1 MLLFSSVKGKYR
13 GGDDPLWPLMHEVR
27 VYMKLNVT
35 IRKAAVAAVAAVSML
50 LPVGVASATDT
61 APGITVEQ
69 GAGYTATKISH
80 PDAALGEDDGIV
92 NVDASGSA
100 TTGDGDADRGQSY
113 AWSSV
118 GYGDWMYVGTC
129 YSAMG
134 STLKLMANNMGTTYK
149 VLKSALDV
157 AFNGELYLDN
167 GENRSLLLKI
177 NTKTGEVK
185 IVVDPIQKSTGSSY
199 SVNGYRAAIEFHDKL
214 YFAAA
219 ATGSPYLLEVDPAT
233 DKTQIVY
240 QTSGVAPGI
249 SVGIRGLAELNG
261 QLIASMIG
269 ADGAYIVA
277 SSDPS
282 SGADSFK
289 TIATQ
294 QDLLDYPAYHYTD
307 NIFGGAI
314 WDMVGFNGRL
324 YITVVTG
331 RSGGKQSFAL
341 FRGEQGSDGKWTYTP
356 LVGDPKDG
364 ARYEYGFGADR
375 SGAANLVV
383 YKDHLYIG
391 GYNDPMVALPDAL
404 DFKFGS
410 LYDDLSSPVNLWR
423 MDADENFELV
433 AGESGDEYFGEPVG
447 TIDGETMRAGLGA
460 DGDES
465 RHLNQYVWRM
475 QAYDGRMYAG
485 TFDISDLA
493 YPLTQFANGDVL
505 KRTPEQWRKQIE
517 YIKAFLEVLKEQQ
530 DGSSAAAESSES
542 ESSESLEA
550 TRPDDAAADGVDAQT
565 LDDDARAVVDADD
578 STSDTATEA
587 ATDEEKSAAD
597 GVAAAGKTSAV
608 IADLSRM
615 GELLDSMGNDLES
628 KQTDVDVDGASAQSD
643 GYTLDD
649 RVQFRDWL
657 NELYSLYNENK
668 QYLPDSVT
676 QELDKWL
683 TQDNVDNFA
692 DFVGVCDY
700 LHYATDSTRG
710 CDLVVTSDGVNFR
723 TITRNGFGDNNNHGL
738 RVFAVTNSGLS
749 VGTANPYHGTQIWTL
764 DDGTG
769 DVEDAELVDG
779 DSYEYDKYDSQAK
792 AANQQGLSV
801 GIAFNGN
808 TVESVRY
815 DYASLTAGEDYVV
828 NGDGSGITLTSAFL
842 NGRETGSTGSVE
854 VSFNRGARVSFT
866 VAVKDGTPGAEPVT
880 PSDKTTPAGQSSADS
895 RKSATAAAATAKT
908 GASVLG
914 MVLAAVALV
923 AAGAV
928 TLALRRRG

>member
-1 MLLFSSVKGKYR
+1 
-13 GGDDPLWPLMHEVR
+13 
-27 VYMKLNVT
+27 MKLNVT
-35 IRKAAVAAVAAVSML
+35 IRRAAVAAVAAVSML

-80 PDAALGEDDGIV
+80 PDSALGENDGIV
-92 NVDASGSA
+92 NVDSSGSA

-113 AWSSV
+113 SWSSV

-134 STLKLMANNMGTTYK
+134 STLKLVANNLGTTYK

-157 AFNGELYLDN
+157 AFNGELYLDS

-185 IVVDPIQKSTGSSY
+185 IVVDPIQKSTGGDLN
-199 SVNGYRAAIEFHDKL
+199 VNGYRAAIEFHDKL

-219 ATGSPYLLEVDPAT
+219 AQGGPYLLEVDPAT
-233 DKTQIVY
+233 DETRIVY
-240 QTSGVAPGI
+240 QAAAAAQGI
-249 SVGIRGLAELNG
+249 STGIRGLAELNG

-314 WDMVGFNGRL
+314 WDMVGFNGKL

-331 RSGGKQSFAL
+331 RSGSKQSFAL

-356 LVGDPKDG
+356 LVGDPNDG

-404 DFKFGS
+404 DFNFES
-410 LYDDLSSPVNLWR
+410 LYKDLSSPVNLWR

-433 AGESGDEYFGEPVG
+433 AGESGNKYFGDPVG

-460 DGDES
+460 DSDMS

-485 TFDISDLA
+485 TFDVSDLA
-493 YPLTQFANGDVL
+493 YPLTQFTNGDVL
-505 KRTPEQWRKQIE
+505 KRTSEQWKKQIE

-530 DGSSAAAESSES
+530 DGSSAASESSES
-542 ESSESLEA
+542 EASESLDA
-550 TRPDDAAADGVDAQT
+550 TKPEDGDATVADDAAVSDDAAAQT
-565 LDDDARAVVDADD
+565 LDDAKPVVDADE
-578 STSDTATEA
+578 T
-587 ATDEEKSAAD
+587 TDEQSAAD
-597 GVAAAGKTSAV
+597 GVVADGKSSAV
-608 IADLSRM
+608 IASLSRM
-615 GELLDSMGNDLES
+615 SELLGNMGNDLES
-628 KQTDVDVDGASAQSD
+628 KQTDVAVDEASAQSD
-643 GYTLDD
+643 DYTIND

-657 NELYSLYNENK
+657 NELLSLYNENK

-692 DFVGVCDY
+692 DFVGVCNY

-710 CDLVVTSDGVNFR
+710 CDLVVTSDGVNFQ

-764 DDGTG
+764 SDGTG

-779 DSYEYDKYDSQAK
+779 DAYEYDKYDSQAK
-792 AANQQGLSV
+792 TANQRGLNV

-828 NGDGSGITLTSAFL
+828 NEDGSGITLTSAFL

-880 PSDKTTPAGQSSADS
+880 PSDKTTPAGQSSTES
-895 RKSATAAAATAKT
+895 KKSATAAASTAKT

-914 MVLAAVALV
+914 MVLAAVVLV

-928 TLALRRRG
+928 TLVLRRRG

>member
-1 MLLFSSVKGKYR
+1 
-13 GGDDPLWPLMHEVR
+13 
-27 VYMKLNVT
+27 MKLNVT
-35 IRKAAVAAVAAVSML
+35 IRRAAVAAVAAVSML
-50 LPVGVASATDT
+50 LPVGVASAMET

-80 PDAALGEDDGIV
+80 PDSALGENDGIV
-92 NVDASGSA
+92 NVDSSGSA
-100 TTGDGDADRGQSY
+100 TTGDSDADRGQSY
-113 AWSSV
+113 SWSSV

-157 AFNGELYLDN
+157 AFNGELYLDS

-233 DKTQIVY
+233 DETQIVY

-269 ADGAYIVA
+269 AEGAYIVA

-341 FRGEQGSDGKWTYTP
+341 FRGEQGSDGDWTYTL
-356 LVGDPKDG
+356 LVGDPNDG

-404 DFKFGS
+404 DFNFES
-410 LYDDLSSPVNLWR
+410 LYEDLSSPVNLWR

-433 AGESGDEYFGEPVG
+433 AGESGDKYFGDPVG
-447 TIDGETMRAGLGA
+447 TIDGETMRAGLGS
-460 DGDES
+460 DSDMS

-493 YPLTQFANGDVL
+493 YPLTQFTNGDVL
-505 KRTPEQWRKQIE
+505 KRTPEQWKKQIE

-530 DGSSAAAESSES
+530 NGSSAAAESSD
-542 ESSESLEA
+542 SLEA
-550 TRPDDAAADGVDAQT
+550 TRPEDGNVDDNAAADDNAGDGVAAQT
-565 LDDDARAVVDADD
+565 LDDNAKAVVDNDE
-578 STSDTATEA
+578 TAT
-587 ATDEEKSAAD
+587 TDDQSAAD
-597 GVAAAGKTSAV
+597 DVAANGKTSAV
-608 IADLSRM
+608 IAGLSRM

-628 KQTDVDVDGASAQSD
+628 KQTDVDVDEASAQTAD
-643 GYTLDD
+643 DYTIDD
-649 RVQFRDWL
+649 RVQFQRWL
-657 NELYSLYNENK
+657 YELLSLYNENR

-683 TQDNVDNFA
+683 TQGNVDNFT
-692 DFVGVCDY
+692 DFVGVCNY

-710 CDLVVTSDGVNFR
+710 CDLVVTSDGVNFQ

-764 DDGTG
+764 SDGT

-779 DSYEYDKYDSQAK
+779 DAYEYDKYDSQAK
-792 AANQQGLSV
+792 TANQQGLSV

-828 NGDGSGITLTSAFL
+828 NEDGSGITLTSAFL
-842 NGRETGSTGSVE
+842 NGRETGGAGSVE
-854 VSFNRGARVSFT
+854 VSFNRGARVRFT

-880 PSDKTTPAGQSSADS
+880 PSDETKPAGQSSADS
-895 RKSATAAAATAKT
+895 KKSATAAAATAKT
-908 GASVLG
+908 GANVLG
-914 MVLAAVALV
+914 VVLAAVVLV

-928 TLALRRRG
+928 TLMLRRRG

>member
-1 MLLFSSVKGKYR
+1 
-13 GGDDPLWPLMHEVR
+13 
-27 VYMKLNVT
+27 MKLNVT
-35 IRKAAVAAVAAVSML
+35 IRRAAVAAVAAVSML

-80 PDAALGEDDGIV
+80 PDSALGENDGIV
-92 NVDASGSA
+92 NVDSSGSA

-113 AWSSV
+113 SWSSV

-157 AFNGELYLDN
+157 AFNGELYLDS

-233 DKTQIVY
+233 DETQIVY

-294 QDLLDYPAYHYTD
+294 EDLLDYPAYHYTD

-341 FRGEQGSDGKWTYTP
+341 FRGEQGSDGKWTYTL

-404 DFKFGS
+404 DFNFES
-410 LYDDLSSPVNLWR
+410 LYEDLSSPVNLWR

-433 AGESGDEYFGEPVG
+433 AGESGDKYFGEPVG
-447 TIDGETMRAGLGA
+447 TIDGETMRAGLSS
-460 DGDES
+460 DGDMS

-493 YPLTQFANGDVL
+493 YPLTQFTNGDVL
-505 KRTPEQWRKQIE
+505 KRTPEQWKKQIE
-517 YIKAFLEVLKEQQ
+517 YVKAFLEVLKEQQ
-530 DGSSAAAESSES
+530 DGSSAAS
-542 ESSESLEA
+542 ESSDAESLEA
-550 TRPDDAAADGVDAQT
+550 TRPEDGNADDNAVADDNAEDGAAAQT
-565 LDDDARAVVDADD
+565 LDDNAKAVVDNDE
-578 STSDTATEA
+578 TAT
-587 ATDEEKSAAD
+587 TDDQSAAD
-597 GVAAAGKTSAV
+597 DVAANGKTSDV
-608 IADLSRM
+608 IADLTRM

-628 KQTDVDVDGASAQSD
+628 KQTDVDVDEASAQTAD
-643 GYTLDD
+643 DYTIDD
-649 RVQFRDWL
+649 RVQFQRWL
-657 NELYSLYNENK
+657 YELLSLYNSNK
-668 QYLPDSVT
+668 QYLPESIT

-683 TQDNVDNFA
+683 TQGNVDNFT
-692 DFVGVCDY
+692 DFVGVCNY

-710 CDLVVTSDGVNFR
+710 CDLVVTSDGVNFQ

-764 DDGTG
+764 SDGTG

-779 DSYEYDKYDSQAK
+779 DAYEYDKYDSQAK
-792 AANQQGLSV
+792 AANQRGLSV

-808 TVESVRY
+808 TVEDVQY

-828 NGDGSGITLTSAFL
+828 NEDGSGITLTSAFL

-854 VSFNRGARVSFT
+854 VSFNRGARVRFT

-880 PSDKTTPAGQSSADS
+880 PSDDQTTPAGQSSADS
-895 RKSATAAAATAKT
+895 KKSATAAAATAKT

-914 MVLAAVALV
+914 VVLAAVVLV

-928 TLALRRRG
+928 TLVLRRRG

>member
-1 MLLFSSVKGKYR
+1 
-13 GGDDPLWPLMHEVR
+13 
-27 VYMKLNVT
+27 MKLNVT
-35 IRKAAVAAVAAVSML
+35 IRRAAVAAVAAVSML
-50 LPVGVASATDT
+50 LPVGVASAMET

-80 PDAALGEDDGIV
+80 PDSALGENDGIV
-92 NVDASGSA
+92 NVDSSGSA

-113 AWSSV
+113 SWSSV

-157 AFNGELYLDN
+157 AFNGELYLDS

-233 DKTQIVY
+233 DETQIVY

-269 ADGAYIVA
+269 AEGAYIVA

-341 FRGEQGSDGKWTYTP
+341 FRGEQGSDGDWTYTL
-356 LVGDPKDG
+356 LVGDPNDG

-404 DFKFGS
+404 DFNFES
-410 LYDDLSSPVNLWR
+410 LYEDLSSPVNLWR

-433 AGESGDEYFGEPVG
+433 AGESGDKYFGDPVG
-447 TIDGETMRAGLGA
+447 TIDGETMRAGLGS
-460 DGDES
+460 DSDMS

-493 YPLTQFANGDVL
+493 YPLTQFTNGDVL
-505 KRTPEQWRKQIE
+505 KRTPEQWKKQIE

-530 DGSSAAAESSES
+530 NGSSAAAESSD
-542 ESSESLEA
+542 SLEA
-550 TRPDDAAADGVDAQT
+550 TRPEDGNVDDNAAADDNAGDGVAAQT
-565 LDDDARAVVDADD
+565 LDDNAKAVVDNDE
-578 STSDTATEA
+578 TAT
-587 ATDEEKSAAD
+587 TDDQSAAD
-597 GVAAAGKTSAV
+597 DVAANGKTSAV
-608 IADLSRM
+608 IAGLSRM

-628 KQTDVDVDGASAQSD
+628 KQTDVDVDEASAQTAD
-643 GYTLDD
+643 DYTIDD
-649 RVQFRDWL
+649 RVQFQRWL
-657 NELYSLYNENK
+657 YELLSLYNENR

-683 TQDNVDNFA
+683 TQGNVDNFT
-692 DFVGVCDY
+692 DFVGVCNY

-710 CDLVVTSDGVNFR
+710 CDLVVTSDGVNFQ

-764 DDGTG
+764 SDGT

-779 DSYEYDKYDSQAK
+779 DAYEYDKYDSQAK
-792 AANQQGLSV
+792 TANQQGLSV

-828 NGDGSGITLTSAFL
+828 NEDGSGITLTSAFL
-842 NGRETGSTGSVE
+842 NGRETGGAGSVE
-854 VSFNRGARVSFT
+854 VSFNRGARVRFT

-880 PSDKTTPAGQSSADS
+880 PSDETKPAGQSSADS
-895 RKSATAAAATAKT
+895 KKSATAAAATAKT
-908 GASVLG
+908 GANVLG
-914 MVLAAVALV
+914 VVLAAVVLV

-928 TLALRRRG
+928 TLMLRRRG

>member
-1 MLLFSSVKGKYR
+1 
-13 GGDDPLWPLMHEVR
+13 
-27 VYMKLNVT
+27 MKLIPAYV
-35 IRKAAVAAVAAVSML
+35 RKAAIAAVAACSML
-50 LPVGVASATDT
+50 LPVGVASATS
-61 APGITVEQ
+61 AQGVTVPQ

-80 PDAALGEDDGIV
+80 PNAALGENDGIV
-92 NVDASGSA
+92 NVDSSGTA

-113 AWSSV
+113 SWSSV

-134 STLKLMANNMGTTYK
+134 STLKLMASNMGTTYK

-157 AFNGELYLDN
+157 AFNGELYLDS

-199 SVNGYRAAIEFHDKL
+199 NVNGYRAAIEFHDKL

-331 RSGGKQSFAL
+331 KSGGKQSFAL
-341 FRGEQGSDGKWTYTP
+341 FRGEQNADGDWTYTL
-356 LVGDPKDG
+356 LVGDPNDG

-404 DFKFGS
+404 DFNFEN
-410 LYDDLSSPVNLWR
+410 LYKDLSSPVNLWR
-423 MDADENFELV
+423 MDTDENFELV
-433 AGESGDEYFGEPVG
+433 AGESNNKYFGEPIG
-447 TIDGETMRAGLGA
+447 TIDGETMRAGLGS
-460 DGDES
+460 DSDMS

-475 QAYDGRMYAG
+475 QAYDGKMYAG

-493 YPLTQFANGDVL
+493 YPLTQFTNGDVL
-505 KRTPEQWRKQIE
+505 KRTPEQWKKQIE
-517 YIKAFLEVLKEQQ
+517 YIKAFLEILQEQQ
-530 DGSSAAAESSES
+530 NGSSAAAESSES
-542 ESSESLEA
+542 LEA
-550 TRPDDAAADGVDAQT
+550 TKPEAGDADDAAVADDADAQT
-565 LDDDARAVVDADD
+565 LDDAKPVVDADE
-578 STSDTATEA
+578 T
-587 ATDEEKSAAD
+587 TDEQSAAD
-597 GVAAAGKTSAV
+597 GVVADGKTSDV

-615 GELLDSMGNDLES
+615 SELLGNMGNDLES
-628 KQTDVDVDGASAQSD
+628 KQTDVDVDEASAQSD
-643 GYTLDD
+643 DYTIDD
-649 RVQFRDWL
+649 RVQFQRWL
-657 NELYSLYNENK
+657 NELLSLYNENK
-668 QYLPDSVT
+668 QYLPQSITDA
-676 QELDKWL
+676 LDKWL
-683 TQDNVDNFA
+683 TQDNVDNFT
-692 DFVGVCDY
+692 DFVGVCNY
-700 LHYATDSTRG
+700 LHYATTSTRG
-710 CDLVVTSDGVNFR
+710 CDLVVTSDGVNFQ

-764 DDGTG
+764 SDGSG
-769 DVEDAELVDG
+769 DVKDAELVDG
-779 DSYEYDKYDSQAK
+779 DAYTYDKYDSQSK
-792 AANQQGLSV
+792 SANQQGLSV
-801 GIAFNGN
+801 GITFNGN
-808 TVESVRY
+808 TVEDVRY
-815 DYASLTAGEDYVV
+815 DYVSLKAGEDYVV
-828 NGDGSGITLTSAFL
+828 NEDGSGITLTSAFL
-842 NGRETGSTGSVE
+842 NGKETGSTGSVE
-854 VSFNRGARVSFT
+854 VSFNRGARVGFT
-866 VAVKDGTPGAEPVT
+866 VEIKDGTPGAQPVT
-880 PSDKTTPAGQSSADS
+880 PTDDQSTPAGKSSADAK
-895 RKSATAAAATAKT
+895 KSATAAASTAKT
-908 GASVLG
+908 GSNVLG
-914 MVLAAVALV
+914 MVLAAVVLV

-928 TLALRRRG
+928 TLVLRKRG

>member
-1 MLLFSSVKGKYR
+1 
-13 GGDDPLWPLMHEVR
+13 
-27 VYMKLNVT
+27 MKLNVT
-35 IRKAAVAAVAAVSML
+35 IRRAAVAAVAAVSML
-50 LPVGVASATDT
+50 LPVGVASAMET

-80 PDAALGEDDGIV
+80 PDSALGENDGIV
-92 NVDASGSA
+92 NVDSSGSA

-113 AWSSV
+113 SWSSV

-157 AFNGELYLDN
+157 AFNGELYLDS

-341 FRGEQGSDGKWTYTP
+341 FRGEQGSDGKWTYTL

-404 DFKFGS
+404 DFNFES
-410 LYDDLSSPVNLWR
+410 LYEDLSSPVNLWR

-433 AGESGDEYFGEPVG
+433 AGESGDKYFGDPVG
-447 TIDGETMRAGLGA
+447 TIDGETMRAGLGS
-460 DGDES
+460 DSDMS

-475 QAYDGRMYAG
+475 QAYDGKMYAG

-493 YPLTQFANGDVL
+493 YPLTQFTNGDVL
-505 KRTPEQWRKQIE
+505 KRTPEQWKKQIE
-517 YIKAFLEVLKEQQ
+517 YVKAFLEVLKEQQ
-530 DGSSAAAESSES
+530 NGSSAAAESSES
-542 ESSESLEA
+542 LEA
-550 TRPDDAAADGVDAQT
+550 TRPEDGNVDDNAAADDNAGDGVAAQT
-565 LDDDARAVVDADD
+565 LDDNAKAVVDNDE
-578 STSDTATEA
+578 TAT
-587 ATDEEKSAAD
+587 TDDQSAAD
-597 GVAAAGKTSAV
+597 DVAANGKTSAV
-608 IADLSRM
+608 IAGLSRM

-628 KQTDVDVDGASAQSD
+628 KQTDVDVDEASAQTAD
-643 GYTLDD
+643 DYTIDD
-649 RVQFRDWL
+649 RVQFQRWL
-657 NELYSLYNENK
+657 YELLALYNENR

-683 TQDNVDNFA
+683 TQGNVDNFT
-692 DFVGVCDY
+692 DFVGVCNY

-710 CDLVVTSDGVNFR
+710 CDLVVTSDGVNFQ

-764 DDGTG
+764 SDGT

-779 DSYEYDKYDSQAK
+779 DAYEYDKYDSQAGT
-792 AANQQGLSV
+792 ANQRGLSV

-828 NGDGSGITLTSAFL
+828 NEDGSGITLTSAFL

-880 PSDKTTPAGQSSADS
+880 PSDETKPAGQSSAES

-914 MVLAAVALV
+914 VVLAAVVLV

-928 TLALRRRG
+928 TLVLRRRG

>member
-1 MLLFSSVKGKYR
+1 
-13 GGDDPLWPLMHEVR
+13 
-27 VYMKLNVT
+27 MKLNVT
-35 IRKAAVAAVAAVSML
+35 IRRAAVAAVAAVSML

-80 PDAALGEDDGIV
+80 PDSALGENDGIV
-92 NVDASGSA
+92 NVDSSGSA

-113 AWSSV
+113 SWSSV

-185 IVVDPIQKSTGSSY
+185 IVVDPIQKSTGGELN
-199 SVNGYRAAIEFHDKL
+199 VNGYRAAIEFHGKL
-214 YFAAA
+214 YFSAAA
-219 ATGSPYLLEVDPAT
+219 QVKPYLLEVDPAT
-233 DKTQIVY
+233 DETKIVY
-240 QTSGVAPGI
+240 QSSGIATGVSA
-249 SVGIRGLAELNG
+249 GIRGLAVMND

-331 RSGGKQSFAL
+331 RSGSKQSFAL
-341 FRGEQGSDGKWTYTP
+341 FRGEQGSDGKWAYTL
-356 LVGDPKDG
+356 LVGDPDDG

-391 GYNDPMVALPDAL
+391 GYNDPMVALPDAF
-404 DFKFGS
+404 DFKFES
-410 LYDDLSSPVNLWR
+410 LYEDLSSPVNLWR

-433 AGESGDEYFGEPVG
+433 AGESGNKYFGDPVG
-447 TIDGETMRAGLGA
+447 TIDGETMRAGLGS
-460 DGDES
+460 DSDMS

-493 YPLTQFANGDVL
+493 YPLTQFTNGDVL
-505 KRTPEQWRKQIE
+505 KRTPEQWKKQIE

-530 DGSSAAAESSES
+530 DGSSAAS
-542 ESSESLEA
+542 ESSESDSLEA
-550 TRPDDAAADGVDAQT
+550 TKPEDADDAAVADDAADAADGVDAQT
-565 LDDDARAVVDADD
+565 LGDAKAVVDADD
-578 STSDTATEA
+578 STSATDT

-597 GVAAAGKTSAV
+597 DVAAAGKTSAV
-608 IADLSRM
+608 VADLSRM

-628 KQTDVDVDGASAQSD
+628 KQTDVAVDGVSAQGD
-643 GYTLDD
+643 DYTIDD
-649 RVQFRDWL
+649 RVQFQRWL
-657 NELYSLYNENK
+657 NELLSLYNSNK
-668 QYLPDSVT
+668 QYLPESIT

-683 TQDNVDNFA
+683 TQDNVDNFT
-692 DFVGVCDY
+692 DFVGVCNY

-710 CDLVVTSDGVNFR
+710 CDLVVTSDGVNFQ

-764 DDGTG
+764 SDGTG
-769 DVEDAELVDG
+769 DVVDAELVDG
-779 DSYEYDKYDSQAK
+779 DAYEYDKYDSQAGT
-792 AANQQGLSV
+792 ANQRGLSV

-828 NGDGSGITLTSAFL
+828 NEDGSGITLTSAFL

-880 PSDKTTPAGQSSADS
+880 PSDKTTPAGKSSTDAK
-895 RKSATAAAATAKT
+895 KSATAAAATAKT

-914 MVLAAVALV
+914 MVLAAVVLV

-928 TLALRRRG
+928 TLALRRRS